1 MVWSA
6 IEACTNDKSHL
17 TQLHVI
23 PCFTVC
29 LIIAESDC
37 IDYQTLKWVHRWMI
51 ISPFNKGGHKGK
63 HKTQTDCDQ
72 NPASMMYAYS
82 HWLTLKLLMIFNS
95 RRCHNNQIYFI
106 SLKMNYGASVELVSW
121 SSGTLLLLW
130 EDFSFFNYY
139 VRKAPEVGKESNFG
153 HVVLL
158 WKWWNDV
165 IFSYPCALG
174 RVQFLWDAPRL
185 NFIIFSTNMKKLP
198 ERATKPCW
206 WHF

>member
-63 HKTQTDCDQ
+63 LLKSKHQ
-72 NPASMMYAYS
+72 ASMMYAYS
-82 HWLTLKLLMIFNS
+82 HWPWSCWWYSTQEGVTIIKYILLVSRWIMVLQLSWYHGAVAHCCCFEKISHSSIIMSAKHPKLAK
-95 RRCHNNQIYFI
+95 NQI
-106 SLKMNYGASVELVSW
+106 
-121 SSGTLLLLW
+121 
-130 EDFSFFNYY
+130 
-139 VRKAPEVGKESNFG
+139 
-153 HVVLL
+153 
-158 WKWWNDV
+158 
-165 IFSYPCALG
+165 LG
-174 RVQFLWDAPRL
+174 
-185 NFIIFSTNMKKLP
+185 M
-198 ERATKPCW
+198 
-206 WHF
+206 